1 MFDSLFG
8 KSRYKGNDDD
18 DGRPANIYA
27 DHSRRDAFDPNVF
40 SRPSGFLATQVY
52 RESLNIPY
60 YGQRVGAGHI
70 NSPALPASR
79 AAAGELTSYI
89 DPNTGNRV
97 FVVNWN
103 AWPQDV

>member
-8 KSRYKGNDDD
+8 KNRYRGNDDD
-18 DGRPANIYA
+18 NGRPANIYA

-40 SRPSGFLATQVY
+40 SRPTPISPTILY
-52 RESLNIPY
+52 RYALNIPY
-60 YGQRVGAGHI
+60 FGQRVGAGHI

-79 AAAGELTSYI
+79 AAAGDLTSYI
-89 DPNTGNRV
+89 DPNTGNRI
-97 FVVNWN
+97 FVVAWK